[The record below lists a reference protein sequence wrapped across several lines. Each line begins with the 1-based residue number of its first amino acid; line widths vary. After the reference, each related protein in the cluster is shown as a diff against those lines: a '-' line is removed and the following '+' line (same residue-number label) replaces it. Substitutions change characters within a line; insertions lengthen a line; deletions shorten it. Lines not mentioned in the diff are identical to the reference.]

1 MVPTQKSSGLFVC
14 ECCNYSSSRK
24 SQYYRHL
31 STDKHKI
38 LQNPTSKKFQTEK
51 LHICDCGKKYKHSS
65 TLFAHKKQCIA
76 KNIENATDNTKLCEL
91 DKDELIIQLLK
102 QNKELIEVLKNGT
115 NNNNNNNTN
124 SHNKTFNLQFF
135 LNETCKGAMNIMD
148 FVDSIKLQLSDLER
162 VGEIGYV
169 EGISNIIV
177 KNLNDLDITE
187 RPIHCTDKKRET
199 IYIKDEDK
207 WEKEDEGKMKIRKVI
222 KKVASK
228 NSLLIPKFK
237 EVHPDCIKS
246 ISPFSDQYNKLI
258 IESMGGPGDNDVEKE
273 NKIIRN
279 ISKNI
284 IIDK

>member
-115 NNNNNNNTN
+115 NNNNNTN

>member
-115 NNNNNNNTN
+115 NNNNNTN

-246 ISPFSDQYNKLI
+246 VSPFSDQYNKLI